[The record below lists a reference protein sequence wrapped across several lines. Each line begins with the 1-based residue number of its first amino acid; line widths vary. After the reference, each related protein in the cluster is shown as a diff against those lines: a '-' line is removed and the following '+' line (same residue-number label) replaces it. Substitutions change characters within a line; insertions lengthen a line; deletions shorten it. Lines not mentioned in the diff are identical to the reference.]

1 MAGDY
6 FITDLKSSN
15 GTRVNARSVR
25 QRRPLVHGDKIRFG
39 QVRVT
44 FVLQDDVNH
53 TATLERASGPATEPG
68 ILFYCMCGTRL
79 WAKEEAIGGLVECGK
94 CKRDVVVPAESS
106 GSTDSGETVS
116 GLAFA
121 PPPETLSAPVQT
133 GTCSICQ
140 WHMTTEDQTAT
151 CPACGLTFHSACWQ
165 ENCGCSA
172 YGCKQV
178 NALNQKD
185 SRRPEY
191 PGAAMAAERIEVI
204 IPSAT
209 TSQHAVKPQTAPVS
223 VSSALLGAS
232 LVAGVIGL
240 PTFGLP
246 PLAVLVG
253 CFIAIDRSGRRGA
266 ERRLMLVAATLS
278 LVGIVAG
285 IAISC
290 AWWFGVKR

>member
-1 MAGDY
+1 
-6 FITDLKSSN
+6 
-15 GTRVNARSVR
+15 
-25 QRRPLVHGDKIRFG
+25 
-39 QVRVT
+39 
-44 FVLQDDVNH
+44 
-53 TATLERASGPATEPG
+53 
-68 ILFYCMCGTRL
+68 
-79 WAKEEAIGGLVECGK
+79 
-94 CKRDVVVPAESS
+94 
-106 GSTDSGETVS
+106 
-116 GLAFA
+116 
-121 PPPETLSAPVQT
+121 
-133 GTCSICQ
+133 
-140 WHMTTEDQTAT
+140 
-151 CPACGLTFHSACWQ
+151 
-165 ENCGCSA
+165 
-172 YGCKQV
+172 
-178 NALNQKD
+178 
-185 SRRPEY
+185 
-191 PGAAMAAERIEVI
+191 MAAERIEVI

-290 AWWFGVKR
+290 VWWLGVKL